1 MNQVKETSS
10 DFQPPDEKRFRQR
23 GSSLVEV
30 TIAMVIFLI
39 ALLGVFITFT
49 YAVNYNAGNNS
60 RAQALAVLQQEVE
73 QLRSAKFTSG
83 GTDASLSGGKKAR
96 RITTLAG
103 GGRFRIDIT
112 VDDDPS
118 PTAPGVQTDST
129 KTIKEIKVEV
139 ALDNPTP
146 GWQTS
151 VPSVVF
157 LRRVRGN

>member
-1 MNQVKETSS
+1 MNQVKKTFSGS
-10 DFQPPDEKRFRQR
+10 QPPSENKFAQR

-60 RAQALAVLQQEVE
+60 RAQALAILQQEVE
-73 QLRSAKFTSG
+73 QLRAAKFTSG
-83 GTDASLSGGKKAR
+83 GTDASLSGGQKAR
-96 RITTLAG
+96 RISTLAG
-103 GGRFRIDIT
+103 GGRFRVDIT
-112 VDDDPS
+112 VDDDPN
-118 PTAPGVQTDST
+118 TAGTQTDST

-151 VPSVVF
+151 VPAVVF

>member
-1 MNQVKETSS
+1 MNQAKRTFF
-10 DFQPPDEKRFRQR
+10 DCQPPRERRFAER

-30 TIAMVIFLI
+30 TIAMVIFLV

-60 RAQALAVLQQEVE
+60 RAQALTILQQEVE
-73 QLRSAKFTSG
+73 LMRAAKFTSG
-83 GTDASLSGGKKAR
+83 GTDASLAGGVKPK
-96 RITTLAG
+96 RIVTAPD
-103 GGRFRIDIT
+103 GGRFRVDIT
-112 VDDDPS
+112 VDDDPN
-118 PTAPGVQTDST
+118 TGGTQTDST
-129 KTIKEIKVEV
+129 KTIKEIKVQV

-151 VPSVVF
+151 VPAVVY

>member
-1 MNQVKETSS
+1 MKQVKEIFSG
-10 DFQPPDEKRFRQR
+10 FQPPRDNRLDQR

-60 RAQALAVLQQEVE
+60 RAQALAILQQEVE
-73 QLRSAKFTSG
+73 QLRAAKFTSG
-83 GTDASLSGGKKAR
+83 GTDDSLKGGKKAR
-96 RITTLAG
+96 RISTLAG
-103 GGRFRIDIT
+103 GGRFRVDIT
-112 VDDDPS
+112 VDDDPI
-118 PTAPGVQTDST
+118 TAGTQTDST

-151 VPSVVF
+151 VPAVIF